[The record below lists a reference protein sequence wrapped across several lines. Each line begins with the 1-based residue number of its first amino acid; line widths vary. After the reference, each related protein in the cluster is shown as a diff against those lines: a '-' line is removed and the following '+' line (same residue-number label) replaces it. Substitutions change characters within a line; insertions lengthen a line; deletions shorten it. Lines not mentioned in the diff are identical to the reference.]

1 MKIKEDQIP
10 EFIRNGQDNLVI
22 PILYKKVYP
31 LVENYIVRRSGRK
44 EDASDVFQDALL
56 LFYKQVIKNTFDP
69 KYKVFGYLF
78 RLSLNQWLNKIK
90 KDNKMQPMESLPDI
104 YGEEM
109 QLNKEVL
116 FVKNQPNL
124 LQSMFTDIGEKCI
137 ELLTYTIYSDLLMED
152 IMIRMGFVS
161 ESAVKMQQHRCKK
174 KLIEL
179 VEKNPGLI
187 DILKGNE

>member
-116 FVKNQPNL
+116 FVKNQPNI

>member
-124 LQSMFTDIGEKCI
+124 LQSMFTDIGEICI

>member
-90 KDNKMQPMESLPDI
+90 KDSKMQPMESLPDI

-109 QLNKEVL
+109 PVNKEVL
-116 FVKNQPNL
+116 FVKNQPNI
-124 LQSMFTDIGEKCI
+124 LQAMFTDIGEKCI